1 MIVGYITV
9 HSVIRVSSSLHGL
22 HSTQQMLQRR
32 SGMLQLC
39 CSVLAASLLQLCA
52 CLVHNVSSVQQSYA
66 HHCDSNHSQL
76 HAVSTTAARHCKNQS
91 LYVVKAAKPHTLNQH
106 KLDTTSQVADNSP
119 GLKWMNLGP
128 SMEQFGHTMGAQTRL
143 DVEARHLG
151 IFNRN
156 FGSWPECDFPVALGC
171 SQDVLVETFEQGFL
185 MSDYL
190 RRYSAEDRRAA
201 SAAGRTVDADDELQ
215 VSHVRCAH

>member
-1 MIVGYITV
+1 
-9 HSVIRVSSSLHGL
+9 
-22 HSTQQMLQRR
+22 
-32 SGMLQLC
+32 
-39 CSVLAASLLQLCA
+39 
-52 CLVHNVSSVQQSYA
+52 
-66 HHCDSNHSQL
+66 
-76 HAVSTTAARHCKNQS
+76 
-91 LYVVKAAKPHTLNQH
+91 
-106 KLDTTSQVADNSP
+106 
-119 GLKWMNLGP
+119 MNLGP

-156 FGSWPECDFPVALGC
+156 FASWPECDFPVALGC
-171 SQDVLVETFEQGFL
+171 SQDVLIETFEQGFL

-215 VSHVRCAH
+215 VSHMLESAHGTLLLLLVVLRSSGCSCCALAVVTQQESVLIAGRSSCID

>member
-1 MIVGYITV
+1 
-9 HSVIRVSSSLHGL
+9 
-22 HSTQQMLQRR
+22 
-32 SGMLQLC
+32 
-39 CSVLAASLLQLCA
+39 
-52 CLVHNVSSVQQSYA
+52 
-66 HHCDSNHSQL
+66 
-76 HAVSTTAARHCKNQS
+76 
-91 LYVVKAAKPHTLNQH
+91 
-106 KLDTTSQVADNSP
+106 
-119 GLKWMNLGP
+119 MNLGP

-156 FGSWPECDFPVALGC
+156 FASWPECDFPVALGC
-171 SQDVLVETFEQGFL
+171 SQDVLIETFEQGFL

-215 VSHVRCAH
+215 VSHLLECAHCCCCCCCCCYCYVVLMVVVAVAVAVAVINYL